1 MSMIVEKGYSKERAK
16 ELKEKHIYALKE
28 NGYSVSNEVIDRNQY
43 NYIVPVGLKLRV
55 REQGSFLKRGRK
67 MAEFNFSNGH
77 ASIDVYAKKLLPE
90 MEAFAKEWEESF
102 GEDTAKI
109 TTRY

>member
-1 MSMIVEKGYSKERAK
+1 MVVVEKGYSRERAK

-67 MAEFNFSNGH
+67 MAEYNFLNKH
-77 ASIDVYAKKLLPE
+77 VEMEIWNKKLLPE